1 MVLKMEFK
9 KIWNLKILLIIAV
22 MGLLFGFLFLEF
34 PLNYFPNG
42 PQCEQ
47 QHKLMQEWT
56 KKYGTT
62 MDKTEY
68 KDALQT
74 LKNRIGVTDAIA
86 NGSDLI
92 GCGDEY
98 SQQTASALDDYE
110 FRYKVLN
117 DNLKENLYTP
127 AEQIRV
133 KDIINNKK
141 RDGILPYEIMG
152 NTMEYWRWCSV
163 FIILSVIILIAPNIT
178 KDTLTGVR
186 KLQYASKCGRKILK
200 TQFFA
205 TILSAIGI
213 AVLEVIILAVLY
225 AKLGTWYFWN
235 NPINSFF
242 FGDIYWFDLNYGQY
256 LLVILLLIILFTG
269 SVAGIAFSLSCFSR
283 NYISLMLKIIP
294 VFFVLGMLNNNCIIY
309 LLSFDNPLYKLTGLK
324 GMEIYIGITVLL
336 LGAVFSFVT
345 LKYKFKIRDNDIA
358 I

>member
-1 MVLKMEFK
+1 MYFLGNSVINCMAICKKKGCGIMVLKMEFK

-47 QHKLMQEWT
+47 QYKLMHEWT

-141 RDGILPYEIMG
+141 GMGFCHMKLWGIQ
-152 NTMEYWRWCSV
+152 WS
-163 FIILSVIILIAPNIT
+163 
-178 KDTLTGVR
+178 
-186 KLQYASKCGRKILK
+186 
-200 TQFFA
+200 
-205 TILSAIGI
+205 IGGG
-213 AVLEVIILAVLY
+213 AL
-225 AKLGTWYFWN
+225 
-235 NPINSFF
+235 
-242 FGDIYWFDLNYGQY
+242 
-256 LLVILLLIILFTG
+256 
-269 SVAGIAFSLSCFSR
+269 FSLF
-283 NYISLMLKIIP
+283 YQ
-294 VFFVLGMLNNNCIIY
+294 
-309 LLSFDNPLYKLTGLK
+309 
-324 GMEIYIGITVLL
+324 
-336 LGAVFSFVT
+336 
-345 LKYKFKIRDNDIA
+345 
-358 I
+358 